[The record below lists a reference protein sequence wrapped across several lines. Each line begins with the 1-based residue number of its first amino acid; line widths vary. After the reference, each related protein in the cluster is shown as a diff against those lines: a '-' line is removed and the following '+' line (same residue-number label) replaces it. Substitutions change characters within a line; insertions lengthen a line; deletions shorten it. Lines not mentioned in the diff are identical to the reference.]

1 MTTFEIGTELQN
13 LIRSGKSI
21 EAMEKLYAKDILSI
35 EAAPMPDREVRG
47 LDKCLAK
54 SKGWVDA
61 HEIHSASAEGPF
73 PHGDKFALIL
83 KYDITERA
91 TGKRMK
97 MEEVAV
103 YTVANDKIVR
113 EEFMYPH

>member
-1 MTTFEIGTELQN
+1 MTTMEIGTELVT

-47 LDKCLAK
+47 LDKCIEK
-54 SKGWVDA
+54 SKAWVQA
-61 HEIHSASAEGPF
+61 HEIHGATVEGPF

-83 KYDITERA
+83 SYDITRRA
-91 TGKRMK
+91 ENKRIAMK
-97 MEEVAV
+97 EVAV
-103 YTVANDKIVR
+103 YTVAGDKIVR
-113 EEFMYPH
+113 EEFMYPT